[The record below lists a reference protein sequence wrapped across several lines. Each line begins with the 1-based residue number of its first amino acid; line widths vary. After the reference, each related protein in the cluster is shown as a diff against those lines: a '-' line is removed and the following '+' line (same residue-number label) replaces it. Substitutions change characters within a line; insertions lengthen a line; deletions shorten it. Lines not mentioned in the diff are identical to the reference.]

1 MLCREEESGT
11 GGEEKPTADEPM
23 EQEQGEGGEG
33 GEGGA
38 EGGEQHSHNLVTL
51 VKWRF

>member
-1 MLCREEESGT
+1 MLCREGESGT

-33 GEGGA
+33 GAEGGA
-38 EGGEQHSHNLVTL
+38 EGGEQVVVTL
-51 VKWRF
+51 VKWWF